1 MQLTF
6 LGAAGTVT
14 GSRHLLET
22 SHSRVLL
29 DCGLHQGG
37 RDAAAL
43 NRAALGFTP
52 RELSAVVLSHAHIDH
67 CGLLPRLW
75 REGYR
80 GPVYASQ
87 ATQEL
92 ASLLLKDSAQLQQAD
107 YERHLRRGRRALPPL
122 YDAAD
127 VDSVLELFRPLRF
140 GHWQPLGTDVRVR
153 LHEAGHI
160 LGAAIVEIE
169 ADSGGSARTLVFSGD
184 LGQPGRPILRD
195 AQRLNHA
202 DILLLESTYGDRV
215 HKTQAATVDE
225 LVEVVT
231 RALKDRHGNVIVP
244 AFAVGRTQE
253 LLYWFERLTHEGRLP
268 PLDVFVDSPLATE
281 VTALTRRH
289 NELFDEEARALY
301 RSVAAHGSRCHVRFT
316 HSVSESMALNRVAG
330 GAVIIASSGMCE
342 GGRIRHHLRHHLP
355 NPHTT
360 VMFTGFQALGTLGR
374 ELIDGARSVRIDG
387 SDVPVRAEVAT
398 LGGFSAHADQ
408 DALIDWLSA
417 FSPSPAVWLVH
428 GEPKASGAL
437 AQRIEA
443 ELGRP
448 VAGIAS
454 PGQVVRC

>member
-1 MQLTF
+1 M
-6 LGAAGTVT
+6 
-14 GSRHLLET
+14 
-22 SHSRVLL
+22 
-29 DCGLHQGG
+29 
-37 RDAAAL
+37 
-43 NRAALGFTP
+43 
-52 RELSAVVLSHAHIDH
+52 
-67 CGLLPRLW
+67 
-75 REGYR
+75 
-80 GPVYASQ
+80 
-87 ATQEL
+87 
-92 ASLLLKDSAQLQQAD
+92 
-107 YERHLRRGRRALPPL
+107 
-122 YDAAD
+122 
-127 VDSVLELFRPLRF
+127 LFRS
-140 GHWQPLGTDVRVR
+140 
-153 LHEAGHI
+153 GHI

-231 RALKDRHGNVIVP
+231 RTLKDRHGNVIVP

-443 ELGRP
+443 DLGRP